1 MTPGWTPEPL
11 VPNGVSLAVQ
21 VVQNFS
27 GVKGRLP
34 KSLDVLNKVWQALF
48 KIRKGACQ
56 TK

>member
-1 MTPGWTPEPL
+1 MTPGWMPEPL